1 MNASKI
7 VMPFLFLLAIVSLTL
22 FAFKPFVSLQEEWEV
37 PAKYKSMENPAAGD
51 DEAMEIGA
59 ELYAKH
65 CKSCH
70 GKTGLGD
77 GPKSAE
83 LDTDCGDFSMEEFQ
97 QQTDG
102 VLFYKTSFGR
112 DDMPAFNKKISS
124 DEDRWMIVTYLRS
137 FEE

>member
-1 MNASKI
+1 MKSNKI
-7 VMPFLFLLAIVSLTL
+7 LNSLLFLMVFITLAL
-22 FAFKPFVSLQEEWEV
+22 FAFKPVINYQEKWEV
-37 PAKYKSMENPAAGD
+37 PAKYKTMKNPAAGD
-51 DEAMEIGA
+51 DEAMEIGK

-97 QQTDG
+97 QQADG
-102 VLFYKTSFGR
+102 VLFYKSSFGR

>member
-1 MNASKI
+1 MKKKQNLSLSLFMI
-7 VMPFLFLLAIVSLTL
+7 VFVAFAF
-22 FAFKPFVSLQEEWEV
+22 FAFKPMINYQEEWEV

-51 DEAMEIGA
+51 DEAIEIGA

-77 GPKSAE
+77 GSKSAE

-102 VLFYKTSFGR
+102 ELFYKTSFGR
-112 DDMPAFNKKISS
+112 DDMPAFNKKVAD
-124 DEDRWMIVTYLRS
+124 DEDRWSIVSYLRTLA
-137 FEE
+137 E